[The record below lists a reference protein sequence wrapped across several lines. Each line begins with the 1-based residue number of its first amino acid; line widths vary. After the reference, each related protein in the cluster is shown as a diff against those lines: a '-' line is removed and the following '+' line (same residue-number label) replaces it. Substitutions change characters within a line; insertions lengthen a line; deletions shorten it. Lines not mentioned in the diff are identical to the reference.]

1 MFQERCQQIKAK
13 VNQLI
18 AEYEHRHPGQKVPQI
33 DIRFDLRGRSA
44 GIAGYRGWNYFMRFN
59 KDMMLNQA
67 WDHLFNDTVPH
78 ELAHIICFANG
89 SDRGHGYA
97 WKRTCIELGG
107 NGERCHSEA
116 VVYAKGRTFVYT
128 TSTGATV
135 NLSETKHR
143 KIQQG
148 AYYLFKDRSKGRLDR
163 ACSYSVLGST
173 TVVQPAV
180 QTKAVP
186 VQTPLPKA
194 APVTAPWNL
203 PLGASK
209 ADQVR
214 ARIAVAK
221 NNGEGSSA
229 VVNYAVTVLGMT
241 LALAKTYVK
250 NNWSKA

>member
-1 MFQERCQQIKAK
+1 MFQERCNQIKAK

-18 AEYEHRHPGQKVPQI
+18 AEYEHRHPGQKVPHI
-33 DIRFDLRGRSA
+33 EIRFDLRGRSA
-44 GIAGYRGWNYFMRFN
+44 GQASARGWNYSMRFN
-59 KDMMLNQA
+59 RDMMMNA
-67 WDHLFNDTVPH
+67 GWDHLLNDTVPH

-89 SDRGHGYA
+89 SDRGHGYN
-97 WKRTCIELGG
+97 WKRTCQALGG
-107 NGERCHSEA
+107 TGERCHSEA

-128 TSTGATV
+128 TSTGTTV

-148 AYYLFKDRSKGRLDR
+148 AAYTFKDRSKGRLDR
-163 ACSYSVLGST
+163 ACSYSVLGTT

-186 VQTPLPKA
+186 VETLLPKA

>member
-13 VNQLI
+13 INQLI

-44 GIAGYRGWNYFMRFN
+44 GQAGRRGWNYFMRFN
-59 KDMMLNQA
+59 KDMMLNQS

-78 ELAHIICFANG
+78 ELAHVICFANG
-89 SDRGHGYA
+89 SDFAHGLF

-107 NGERCHSEA
+107 TGERCHSEA
-116 VVYAKGRTFVYT
+116 VTYAKGKTYVYT

-143 KIQQG
+143 RVQQG
-148 AYYLFKDRSKGRLDR
+148 AAYLFKDRSKGRLDR
-163 ACSYSVLGST
+163 ACSYSVLGTT
-173 TVVQPAV
+173 TVVKPAV
-180 QTKAVP
+180 STKEVP
-186 VQTPLPKA
+186 VETLLPKA
-194 APVTAPWNL
+194 TPWNL

-214 ARIAVAK
+214 ARIALAK
-221 NNGEGSSA
+221 SNGEGSSA
-229 VVNYAVTVLGMT
+229 VVNWAVTVLGMT

>member
-44 GIAGYRGWNYFMRFN
+44 GIAGYKGWNYFMRFN
-59 KDMMLNQA
+59 RDMIVNQA

-89 SDRGHGYA
+89 SDRGHGVF

-148 AYYLFKDRSKGRLDR
+148 ATYTFKDRSKGRLDR

-173 TVVQPAV
+173 TVVKPAV
-180 QTKAVP
+180 SPKP
-186 VQTPLPKA
+186 VQ
-194 APVTAPWNL
+194 TAPWNL

-214 ARIAVAK
+214 ARIALAK
-221 NNGEGSSA
+221 SNGEGSSV